1 MAMALRARRP
11 LSRNHAISDT
21 VDHAAARSPARR
33 SGMVKT
39 GGPAAGPV
47 LLVVQSCPVTPV
59 GIVGEF
65 ARARGATLRTV
76 FIHKGQRLP
85 RTTAGLDGLI
95 ILGGPMHAGDDV
107 NYPAFRK
114 LLPLIRRFHQEA
126 KPVFGIC
133 LGAQLIA
140 RAFDGQVFPFGGLE
154 IGYLPLRLTAAAQR
168 DRLLAGL
175 ATEQRLMQLHQDSF
189 DLPEGAVLLMAND
202 TCAHQAYR
210 LGETTYGFQFHL
222 EVTEHDARNFPR
234 DCWASVETHYGE
246 LAEAVEVQVVR
257 EVEAHFAEGHAF
269 TKTVTD
275 RWLDLVEERR
285 QAVPMAAASALGRAA
300 LRRRVA

>member
-1 MAMALRARRP
+1 MALRASRP
-11 LSRNHAISDT
+11 RTRSRATSDT
-21 VDHAAARSPARR
+21 ADLTAPYKAAKRR
-33 SGMVKT
+33 VLAKT
-39 GGPAAGPV
+39 GGAAGGPV

-59 GIVGEF
+59 GIVGDFCRE
-65 ARARGATLRTV
+65 RGATLRTV
-76 FIHKGQRLP
+76 HIHQGQRLP

-95 ILGGPMHAGDDV
+95 ILGGPMHAGDDDG
-107 NYPAFRK
+107 YPAFRK

-126 KPVFGIC
+126 KPIYGIC

-140 RAFDGQVFPFGGLE
+140 RAFEGQVFPFGGLE
-154 IGYLPLRLTAAAQR
+154 IGYLPLRLTAAAAR

-175 ATEQRLMQLHQDSF
+175 APEQRLMQLHQDSF

-222 EVTEHDARNFPR
+222 EVTERDARNFPR
-234 DCWASVETHYGE
+234 DCWTSVETHYGD
-246 LAEAVEVQVVR
+246 LAEAVEAKVVA
-257 EVEAHFAEGHAF
+257 EVAAHFEDGAAF
-269 TKTVTD
+269 TRTVTG
-275 RWLDLVEERR
+275 RWMDLVEDRR
-285 QAVPMAAASALGRAA
+285 QAVPAAASVMGRAP

>member
-1 MAMALRARRP
+1 MAMARRAQGPLVRNRNIAEISGHAAVTSARRVGVP
-11 LSRNHAISDT
+11 
-21 VDHAAARSPARR
+21 
-33 SGMVKT
+33 KT
-39 GGPAAGPV
+39 GGNAGGPA

-65 ARARGATLRTV
+65 ARERGAALRTV
-76 FIHKGQRLP
+76 HIHKGQRLP

-95 ILGGPMHAGDDV
+95 ILGGPMHAGDDAG
-107 NYPAFRK
+107 YPAFKK

-126 KPVFGIC
+126 KPIYGVC

-140 RAFDGQVFPFGGLE
+140 RAFEGQVFPFGGLE
-154 IGYLPLRLTAAAQR
+154 IGYLPLRVTAAGQR

-175 ATEQRLMQLHQDSF
+175 PPEQRLMQLHQDSF

-202 TCAHQAYR
+202 TCAHQAFR
-210 LGETTYGFQFHL
+210 LGDTTYGFQFHL

-234 DCWASVETHYGE
+234 DCWGSVETHYGE
-246 LAEAVEVQVVR
+246 LAEAVEAQVRR
-257 EVEAHFAEGHAF
+257 EVGEHFADGYAF

-275 RWLDLVEERR
+275 RWMDLVEERR
-285 QAVPMAAASALGRAA
+285 QAIPAVAAPALGRPAH
-300 LRRRVA
+300 RRRVA

>member
-11 LSRNHAISDT
+11 LSRNRAISDT
-21 VDHAAARSPARR
+21 ADHVAPISPARH
-33 SGMVKT
+33 SVIAKT
-39 GGPAAGPV
+39 GGIAGGPV

-76 FIHKGQRLP
+76 HIHQGQRLP

-95 ILGGPMHAGDDV
+95 ILGGPMHAGDDAT
-107 NYPAFRK
+107 YPAFKK

-126 KPVFGIC
+126 KPIFGIC

-154 IGYLPLRLTAAAQR
+154 IGYLPLRLTAAAAR

-175 ATEQRLMQLHQDSF
+175 APAQRLMQLHQDSF

-202 TCAHQAYR
+202 TCAHQAFR
-210 LGETTYGFQFHL
+210 LGGATYAFQFHL
-222 EVTEHDARNFPR
+222 EVTEHEARNFPR
-234 DCWASVETHYGE
+234 DCWQSVETHYGE
-246 LAEAVEVQVVR
+246 LAEAVEAQVLR
-257 EVEAHFAEGHAF
+257 EVEAHYAEGYAF
-269 TKTVTD
+269 TKSVTD
-275 RWLDLVEERR
+275 RWMDLVEARR
-285 QAVPMAAASALGRAA
+285 QAAPAAAATAVGRTA

>member
-11 LSRNHAISDT
+11 LSRNLAISET
-21 VDHAAARSPARR
+21 DHAMPRSAARR
-33 SGMVKT
+33 STVAKT
-39 GGPAAGPV
+39 GGSAGGPV

-65 ARARGATLRTV
+65 AEERGALLRTV
-76 FIHKGQRLP
+76 HIHKGQRLP

-107 NYPAFRK
+107 GYPAFKK

-126 KPVFGIC
+126 KPVYGIC
-133 LGAQLIA
+133 LGAQLVA

-168 DRLLAGL
+168 DRLLGGL
-175 ATEQRLMQLHQDSF
+175 APEQRLMQLHQDSF

-234 DCWASVETHYGE
+234 DCWQSVEAHYGE
-246 LAEAVEVQVVR
+246 LAEAVETRVHR
-257 EVEAHFAEGHAF
+257 EVDAHFAEGYAF
-269 TKTVTD
+269 TRQVTD
-275 RWLDLVEERR
+275 RWMDLVEERR
-285 QAVPMAAASALGRAA
+285 QAAPAVVRPALDRAA
-300 LRRRVA
+300 PRRRVA

>member
-1 MAMALRARRP
+1 MALALRASRP
-11 LSRNHAISDT
+11 RTRSRAISDT
-21 VDHAAARSPARR
+21 ADHAAPYKAANRNA
-33 SGMVKT
+33 VAKT
-39 GGPAAGPV
+39 GGASGGPV

-65 ARARGATLRTV
+65 AKARGATLRTV
-76 FIHKGQRLP
+76 HIHQGQRLP

-95 ILGGPMHAGDDV
+95 ILGGPMHAGDDGG
-107 NYPAFRK
+107 YPAFKK

-126 KPVFGIC
+126 KPIFGIC

-140 RAFDGQVFPFGGLE
+140 RAFEGQVFPFGGLE
-154 IGYLPLRLTAAAQR
+154 IGYLPLRLTAAGQR
-168 DRLLAGL
+168 DRLLAGM
-175 ATEQRLMQLHQDSF
+175 APEQRLMQLHQDSF

-222 EVTEHDARNFPR
+222 EVTERDARNFPR

-246 LAEAVEVQVVR
+246 LAEAVETRVVA
-257 EVEAHFAEGHAF
+257 EVAAHFAEGYAF
-269 TKTVTD
+269 TETVTG
-275 RWLDLVEERR
+275 RWMDLVEERR
-285 QAVPMAAASALGRAA
+285 QAMPAAAAPAMGRAP